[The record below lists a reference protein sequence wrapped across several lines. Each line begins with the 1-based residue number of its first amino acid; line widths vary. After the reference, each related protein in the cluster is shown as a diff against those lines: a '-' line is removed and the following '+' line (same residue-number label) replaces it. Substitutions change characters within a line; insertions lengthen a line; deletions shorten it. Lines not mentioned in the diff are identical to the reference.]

1 MGRNLTRETVPST
14 AGCNPVGVWGGCVWW
29 LRKMEEALRVLRGW
43 SSRAAQP
50 HCCSVSASL
59 PAPAP
64 TLLCFLSLGPHP
76 CSLPAGL
83 QQQPLIHD
91 VLHALLASAPAP
103 AQRHTAFSPTPFS
116 AVRKAAEEF
125 QPARYLPRVGG
136 HGVRCRVH
144 ARAVFRPVHVKG
156 DGLEAYGLSLT
167 IGRATAP

>member
-1 MGRNLTRETVPST
+1 M
-14 AGCNPVGVWGGCVWW
+14 
-29 LRKMEEALRVLRGW
+29 RKTEEALRMLRGC

-50 HCCSVSASL
+50 RCCSVSASL

-64 TLLCFLSLGPHP
+64 TPLSFLSSGPHP

-103 AQRHTAFSPTPFS
+103 AQRHAAFSPTPFS
-116 AVRKAAEEF
+116 SVHKAAEEF
-125 QPARYLPRVGG
+125 QPARYLTRVGG
-136 HGVRCRVH
+136 LRVRSRVR
-144 ARAVFRPVHVKG
+144 ARAVSRPVHLKS

-167 IGRATAP
+167 ICRATAT